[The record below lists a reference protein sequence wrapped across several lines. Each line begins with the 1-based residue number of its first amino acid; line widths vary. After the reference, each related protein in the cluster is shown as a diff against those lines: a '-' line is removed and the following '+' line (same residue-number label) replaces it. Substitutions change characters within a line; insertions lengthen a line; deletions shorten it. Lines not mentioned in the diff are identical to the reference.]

1 MGTHNLINDQQ
12 MWAKV
17 VTLGTNQA
25 ISQGLDNETWQN
37 LKKKQTQSHCAWV
50 INPTVCVFL
59 GVIIVSVLLI

>member
-1 MGTHNLINDQQ
+1 
-12 MWAKV
+12 MWGKV

-37 LKKKQTQSHCAWV
+37 LKKTHTQSHCAWV
-50 INPTVCVFL
+50 INPNVCVFL